1 MAIKGLSIPVFGR
14 YNYNAEAGT
23 VNYAGGIINPHAI
36 SYTAEIESTENNPL
50 YGDNVVI
57 ENDVGRFST
66 GTLTLETDDL
76 IGEVTMFLLDAK
88 TVQRQYGDEQTVDA
102 IVFDD
107 RMHSPVLGVGIIEL
121 HQLDDVDHYKAIWF
135 KKVTFSIPQDTATT
149 RGETVEWQTR
159 TIEGTIARSDEQHHP
174 WKEEAWFEAESEAVE
189 YLQAMLGVGTLGAL
203 TVQSAAG
210 TAEGTTALTVTPEK
224 TGTNTYR
231 YMLGTALELPDYNA
245 DCSGMTVWDG
255 EADIQAQDGQQV
267 LVVEVTADGY
277 ARAAGIAE
285 VEVNGA

>member
-1 MAIKGLSIPVFGR
+1 MAIKGLSIPVFGK
-14 YNYNAEAGT
+14 YNYNSETGG

-36 SYTAEIESTENNPL
+36 SYTAAIESTENNPL
-50 YGDNVVI
+50 YGDNMVI

-76 IGEVTMFLLDAK
+76 IGKVTMFLLDAK
-88 TVQRQYGDEQTVDA
+88 TVQRQYGDDKTVQA

-107 RMHSPVLGVGIIEL
+107 RQKSPVLGVGIIEE
-121 HQLDDVDHYKAIWF
+121 HQIDDVNQYKAIWF
-135 KKVTFSIPQDTATT
+135 KKVTFNLPEDTATT

-159 TIEGTIARSDEQHHP
+159 TIEGTIARSDEAEHP
-174 WKEEAWFEAESEAVE
+174 WKEEAWFESEAEAVE
-189 YLQAMLGVGTLGAL
+189 YLKAMLGVGELGAL
-203 TVQSAAG
+203 TVQAAEG
-210 TAEGTTALTVTPEK
+210 TETGTTALTVTPEK

-231 YMLGTALELPDYNA
+231 YTLGTALELPEYNA

-255 EADIQAQDGQQV
+255 EADISAQSGQQV
-267 LVVEVTADGY
+267 MIVEVTADGL

-285 VEVNGA
+285 VEVKA